1 MSWVDWVILLV
12 IALTILDGF
21 RHGFLRSICSLIG
34 LVMGLALAVWNYTWV
49 GHMIMFSV
57 RYEAAANTI
66 AFLLIAFL
74 VMGVASLSGKLLSKT
89 MHATGLGCL
98 DKLAGGVFGFVQGAM
113 FVMVVIL
120 VMLAFYPR
128 ARWMAEARLPR
139 LFFGACHV
147 TARMSPEEL
156 ASKIRHGLS
165 ILEAESPVWMHPG
178 SGGA

>member
-12 IALTILDGF
+12 IVLTVLDGL
-21 RHGFLRSICSLIG
+21 RHGFFRSFCSLAG
-34 LVMGLALAVWNYTWV
+34 LVAGLALAAWNYAWL
-49 GHMIMFSV
+49 GKLIMFSV
-57 RYEAAANTI
+57 RYEVAAYTI
-66 AFLLIAFL
+66 AFLLIAFF
-74 VMGVASLSGKLLSKT
+74 VMGVASLGGKFLSKT
-89 MHATGLGCL
+89 LHAAGLGCL
-98 DKLAGGVFGFVQGAM
+98 DKLAGGVFGFIQGAM

-128 ARWMAEARLPR
+128 SRWMAEARLPR

-156 ASKIRHGLS
+156 ATRIRLGLS
-165 ILEAESPVWMHPG
+165 ILEEETPQWMHP